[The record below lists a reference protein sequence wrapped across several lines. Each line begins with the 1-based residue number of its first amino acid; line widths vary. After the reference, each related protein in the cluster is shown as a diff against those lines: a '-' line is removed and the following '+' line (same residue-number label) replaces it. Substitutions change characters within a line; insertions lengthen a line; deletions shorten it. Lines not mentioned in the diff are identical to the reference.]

1 MNAIVKPQ
9 QKIDSVGAREI
20 EEAMKKVKEAQS
32 LITAAIDPGKN
43 KNQKITTTI
52 VNRKYNE
59 LNKGQRLL
67 IENRRTFLKQ
77 FEISVVFVTHKT
89 IQILILTNVCQKC
102 ELTNQSILKDF
113 RLAFINGFAL

>member
-43 KNQKITTTI
+43 KNQKITTT
-52 VNRKYNE
+52 K
-59 LNKGQRLL
+59 
-67 IENRRTFLKQ
+67 
-77 FEISVVFVTHKT
+77 
-89 IQILILTNVCQKC
+89 
-102 ELTNQSILKDF
+102 SIGNTKSI
-113 RLAFINGFAL
+113 INFK

>member
-32 LITAAIDPGKN
+32 LITAAIDPGK
-43 KNQKITTTI
+43 KKQKITTTI

-59 LNKGQRLL
+59 LSKGQRLL
-67 IENRRTFLKQ
+67 IENKRTVLKQ

-89 IQILILTNVCQKC
+89 IQILILTNICQKC
-102 ELTNQSILKDF
+102 ELNNQSILKDF
-113 RLAFINGFAL
+113 RRAFINGFAL

>member
-59 LNKGQRLL
+59 LSKGQRLL
-67 IENRRTFLKQ
+67 IEKTRTFLKQ
-77 FEISVVFVTHKT
+77 FEFSVVFVTHKT
-89 IQILILTNVCQKC
+89 IQILILTNVCQ
-102 ELTNQSILKDF
+102 NV
-113 RLAFINGFAL
+113 N

>member
-43 KNQKITTTI
+43 KNQKVTTI
-52 VNRKYNE
+52 KLIGNIKV
-59 LNKGQRLL
+59 QRLL
-67 IENRRTFLKQ
+67 IGKWTK
-77 FEISVVFVTHKT
+77 IVKT
-89 IQILILTNVCQKC
+89 I
-102 ELTNQSILKDF
+102 
-113 RLAFINGFAL
+113 